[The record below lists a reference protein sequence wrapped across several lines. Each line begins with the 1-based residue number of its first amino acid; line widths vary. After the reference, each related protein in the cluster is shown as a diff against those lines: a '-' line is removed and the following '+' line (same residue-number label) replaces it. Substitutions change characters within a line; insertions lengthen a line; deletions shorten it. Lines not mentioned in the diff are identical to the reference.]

1 MSIFSEGGFSERH
14 VWGTSQGATKQGS
27 ERATK
32 QASERATNQGSER
45 ATNQGRPSMARIG
58 VLLVVIVEVTQ
69 NFDPDVLKSQ
79 VGAE

>member
-1 MSIFSEGGFSERH
+1 
-14 VWGTSQGATKQGS
+14 
-27 ERATK
+27 
-32 QASERATNQGSER
+32 
-45 ATNQGRPSMARIG
+45 MARIG